1 MPSPVPLPRTYRPF
15 GARLAAA
22 TAGAALVAATAV
34 LWLLLSSD
42 VKSAFT
48 PVQRVTVIVFVGA
61 ILAALYAVARGA
73 LIADSAGVTVTNG
86 FRTRR
91 FEWAEVV
98 RVSLT
103 THRPWALLDLADGST
118 VSVMAIQSADGQRAT
133 TAVRE
138 LAALLAERTRTD
150 RDS

>member
-22 TAGAALVAATAV
+22 AAGVALVAATAV
-34 LWLLLSSD
+34 LWLLLASD
-42 VKSAFT
+42 VKAAFT
-48 PVQRVTVIVFVGA
+48 PVQRLTVLLFIAA
-61 ILAALYAVARGA
+61 ILAALYAVARSA
-73 LIADSAGVTVTNG
+73 LIADVTGVTVVNG
-86 FRTRR
+86 YRTRR
-91 FEWAEVV
+91 LEWAELV

-133 TAVRE
+133 AAARE
-138 LAALLAERTRTD
+138 LAALLTERTRID
-150 RDS
+150 RDD